1 MGEDTCYKGESHQK
15 WSDAVSK
22 INDSYLN
29 LFPKILEK
37 GSQQSYNKANP
48 NYPKVE
54 GYDKNKVT
62 ACIEAYGFI
71 YSEIKNKNT
80 DLEKANNLEK
90 KALEIFATSQT
101 KQEQHSAS
109 TGTSVCLHQLRYQL

>member
-90 KALEIFATSQT
+90 KALEIFDATRDLL
-101 KQEQHSAS
+101 KIIE
-109 TGTSVCLHQLRYQL
+109 LRDKVTVYI